1 MFTATL
7 ITRIEGENNPN
18 ILQLMNGQAKCVT
31 PIQGKL
37 FSHKK
42 EWNSIYESESCTV
55 MSDSLW
61 PHEL

>member
-7 ITRIEGENNPN
+7 ITRIEGEDNPN

-31 PIQGKL
+31 PIQWIL

-42 EWNSIYESESCTV
+42 E
-55 MSDSLW
+55 
-61 PHEL
+61 